1 MRLRPVE
8 LTSLCITSTLSGPSP
23 PCDTLY
29 LRQNH
34 ICSVRRTNRKHCIT
48 ELTSFPSTL
57 SATPSQSRTNLKASM
72 YEQLIARRRCTSPYH
87 TIVREG
93 SNIASTRSFVFHGS
107 SNRTMPVR
115 DSPEDVE
122 CESFDARQCTRA

>member
-34 ICSVRRTNRKHCIT
+34 IRPVRRTNGKHCII

-57 SATPSQSRTNLKASM
+57 SATPSQSRTSLEVSM
-72 YEQLIARRRCTSPYH
+72 YKPRRRCTRPYH

-93 SNIASTRSFVFHGS
+93 SSIAGTRSFVFHGS
-107 SNRTMPVR
+107 SDRAMPVH
-115 DSPEDVE
+115 DGPEDVE